1 MRSSSFAPCIVG
13 LLFFLLAAGCVRG
26 ESAPPREPPVTG
38 ATQGGAIGVA
48 KTESPSAKIPAKIPA
63 SEVAPSPL
71 DLRSLEQRLRDTRAI
86 GVFTKISLKNQVDDL
101 LSEFRAF
108 HQGQAGVILAE
119 LRERYNLLLL
129 KVLSLLQGDEPALP
143 QAVGAS
149 REAIWGILADPVK
162 FAAL

>member
-1 MRSSSFAPCIVG
+1 MSSSSFAPQIAG
-13 LLFFLLAAGCVRG
+13 FLFFLLAAGCVAG

-38 ATQGGAIGVA
+38 ATQGGAIGGA

-129 KVLSLLQGDEPALP
+129 KVLSLLQGDERALP

>member
-38 ATQGGAIGVA
+38 ATQGGAIGVEPSVA
-48 KTESPSAKIPAKIPA
+48 KTESQSVKAPAKIPA
-63 SEVAPSPL
+63 SPSTA
-71 DLRSLEQRLRDTRAI
+71 EQP
-86 GVFTKISLKNQVDDL
+86 
-101 LSEFRAF
+101 
-108 HQGQAGVILAE
+108 QAGVLLAE

-129 KVLSLLQGDEPALP
+129 KVLSLLQGNDPALA
-143 QAVGAS
+143 QDVAAS

-162 FAAL
+162 FATL